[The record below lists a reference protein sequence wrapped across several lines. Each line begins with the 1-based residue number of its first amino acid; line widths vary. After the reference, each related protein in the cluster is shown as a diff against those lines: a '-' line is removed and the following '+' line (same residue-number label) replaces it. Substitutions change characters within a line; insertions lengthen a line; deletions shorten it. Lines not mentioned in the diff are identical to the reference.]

1 VPKLGD
7 ITNVWSTIKELNV
20 AEIRDEAEAP
30 VTIAVI
36 GASAARATIMRA
48 LRGQPSKFPAVG
60 SNPLREYDLPLG
72 GERQH
77 DLRGAALIVVV
88 VEGDAPASTELQRT
102 LDRLTL
108 VDAPVSIVCLG
119 ASALPRQQGGK
130 PIDTGGLPIVYA
142 PDSNDQT
149 LREAV
154 IPGLAARIP
163 DDQRVAAARRLPGLR
178 DAIARE
184 LIGDT
189 SFSNATYALTTG
201 VPELVPVLN
210 IPLNAADMVVLT
222 KNQALMVYRLGLAYG
237 SPADFQAQMRE
248 VLSVVGGGFMWRQ
261 IARQAIGFVP
271 YIGLFAKVAVAYAG
285 THATGQAA
293 AIWYGRGEVLSRE
306 ALLNLYKQALEIGR
320 ERASALV
327 SRSRRRAKDGAAR
340 RRGLR
345 RFLPGGREPS
355 APQEPPAT

>member
-7 ITNVWSTIKELNV
+7 ITNVWSTIKELN
-20 AEIRDEAEAP
+20 AGEIRDEAEAP
-30 VTIAVI
+30 VMIAVI
-36 GASAARATIMRA
+36 GESAARAAITRA
-48 LRGQPSKFPAVG
+48 LRGQPGRFPAVG

-72 GERQH
+72 NERQH
-77 DLRGAALIVVV
+77 ELRSAALIVVV
-88 VEGDAPASTELQRT
+88 VGATPASPELQRT
-102 LDRLTL
+102 IDRLTL

-119 ASALPRQQGGK
+119 ASDLPRLPDGQ
-130 PIDTGGLPIVYA
+130 PIDPGGLPIVYA
-142 PDSNDQT
+142 PDGDERT
-149 LREAV
+149 LREVVVPA
-154 IPGLAARIP
+154 LAARIS

-178 DAIARE
+178 DAVARE

-261 IARQAIGFVP
+261 LARQAIGFVP

-285 THATGQAA
+285 TYATGQAA
-293 AIWYGRGEVLSRE
+293 ALWYSRGEALSRE
-306 ALLNLYKQALEIGR
+306 ALASLYKQALEIGHD
-320 ERASALV
+320 RASALV
-327 SRSRRRAKDGAAR
+327 SRSRRRAKGGAAR

-345 RFLPGGREPS
+345 RFLPGRREPRT
-355 APQEPPAT
+355 PPEPPPT